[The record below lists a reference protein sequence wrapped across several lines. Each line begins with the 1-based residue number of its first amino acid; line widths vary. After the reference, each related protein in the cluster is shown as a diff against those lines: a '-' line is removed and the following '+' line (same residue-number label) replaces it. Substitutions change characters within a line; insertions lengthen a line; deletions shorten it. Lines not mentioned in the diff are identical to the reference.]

1 MLVAAVR
8 GRVPAGIACGY
19 VFERSRGVQRV
30 ADPAAFL
37 AIIPV
42 LNGRVGRE
50 AGKIGRG
57 EFVQRLAGY
66 VDVVIL
72 RRRRRSRNVVFQPV
86 RCVQIDGQR
95 RLALYVVQDPA
106 GAGDDR
112 GVPTVHAVYE
122 GAVYALEDV
131 AVTRD
136 EGYVRGVEVGVV
148 KSAAEQAV
156 FNALHFDICGG
167 ADIFNAGDVFL
178 PIAGVAFGVREEDL
192 LPVETDLDV
201 QIAAAGDALVVVFA
215 VDDDV
220 FRDHVVVR
228 HLLGALLV
236 IVPAV
241 EGVGH
246 GCVVWALL
254 FDARLH
260 LRCVYFG
267 KADARVLV
275 DVDDIGVVGGLSVL
289 IHIAEHVAARELHLV
304 CHGGLVAQGD
314 VAVHMPGVAIVF
326 RGVMRKGIVVGADVV
341 AGAARI
347 AVPYDV
353 VGVLR
358 RRSCRGAVLVYI
370 CMVLVF
376 EARIC
381 GDGYLFRSVV
391 EGLGNILIRHSH
403 VFDVGLVYRDG
414 LVLRLAVRGSQIGDA
429 APADEVEIRGIS
441 RTVALREA
449 GQQNIVV
456 CGIAFLARLAPPAEG
471 QPGDGQERHRN
482 HEREDQAPGTSVY
495 LFHINTS
502 CLTTLGQLFSDSPEL
517 LTAPVLPDAP
527 FHL

>member
-1 MLVAAVR
+1 M
-8 GRVPAGIACGY
+8 
-19 VFERSRGVQRV
+19 QRV
-30 ADPAAFL
+30 ADPAARL

-106 GAGDDR
+106 GVGDFR
-112 GVPTVHAVYE
+112 YVPTVHAVYE

-136 EGYVRGVEVGVV
+136 ESYVRGVEVGVV
-148 KSAAEQAV
+148 KSAAEPAV
-156 FNALHFDICGG
+156 FNAIHFDICGG
-167 ADIFNAGDVFL
+167 ADISNAGDVFF
-178 PIAGVAFGVREEDL
+178 PIAGVAFVVREEDL
-192 LPVETDLDV
+192 LPVEIDLDV

-220 FRDHVVVR
+220 FRDHVVGR
-228 HLLGALLV
+228 HGPGALLV
-236 IVPAV
+236 IVPAG

-246 GCVVWALL
+246 GWAAWVLL
-254 FDARLH
+254 FDALLH
-260 LRCVYFG
+260 LRRGGYFG
-267 KADARVLV
+267 KSDARVLV

-289 IHIAEHVAARELHLV
+289 IHIVKHVAARELHLV
-304 CHGGLVAQGD
+304 CHRGLVAQSD

-353 VGVLR
+353 IGVL

-370 CMVLVF
+370 HIALVF

-381 GDGYLFRSVV
+381 GDGFLFRSVV
-391 EGLGNILIRHSH
+391 EGLVNILFRHSH
-403 VFDVGLVYRDG
+403 VFDVVLVYRDG

-429 APADEVEIRGIS
+429 AHADEVEIRGIS
-441 RTVALREA
+441 RIVALREA

-456 CGIAFLARLAPPAEG
+456 CVIAFLARLAPPAEG
-471 QPGDGQERHRN
+471 QPGDGQERHRD

>member
-1 MLVAAVR
+1 M
-8 GRVPAGIACGY
+8 
-19 VFERSRGVQRV
+19 GV
-30 ADPAAFL
+30 
-37 AIIPV
+37 
-42 LNGRVGRE
+42 
-50 AGKIGRG
+50 
-57 EFVQRLAGY
+57 
-66 VDVVIL
+66 
-72 RRRRRSRNVVFQPV
+72 
-86 RCVQIDGQR
+86 
-95 RLALYVVQDPA
+95 
-106 GAGDDR
+106 GDFR
-112 GVPTVHAVYE
+112 YVPTVHAVYE

-167 ADIFNAGDVFL
+167 ADISNAGDVFS
-178 PIAGVAFGVREEDL
+178 PIAGVAFVVREEDL
-192 LPVETDLDV
+192 LPVEIDLDV

-220 FRDHVVVR
+220 FRDHVVVL

-304 CHGGLVAQGD
+304 CHGGLVAQSD

-326 RGVMRKGIVVGADVV
+326 RGGMRKGTVAGADVV
-341 AGAARI
+341 AVAARI

-353 VGVLR
+353 IGVL
-358 RRSCRGAVLVYI
+358 RRSCRGAALVYI
-370 CMVLVF
+370 CIALVF

-381 GDGYLFRSVV
+381 EDSYLFRSVV
-391 EGLGNILIRHSH
+391 EGLGNIHIRLNHAA
-403 VFDVGLVYRDG
+403 DVVLVYRDG
-414 LVLRLAVRGSQIGDA
+414 LILRLAVRGSQTGDA
-429 APADEVEIRGIS
+429 ALADEVEIRGIS
-441 RTVALREA
+441 RIVALREA

-456 CGIAFLARLAPPAEG
+456 CVTSVHARLAPPAEG
-471 QPGDGQERHRN
+471 QPGDGQERHRD
-482 HEREDQAPGTSVY
+482 HEREDQAPGTSVH